1 MFVLRTSRFTAP
13 VKFTLF
19 APHIK
24 LAHKICALAIKA
36 LVKFTLFA
44 RRRFV
49 SQTRPRRLLANP
61 LKFKR
66 IRFQRLA
73 RVKFV
78 NLILP
83 KPPFQL
89 GFVGTGRIGVVANHA
104 VNVEDAPV
112 AAAPERL
119 CAFKHLVGIRAF

>member
-1 MFVLRTSRFTAP
+1 MQPL
-13 VKFTLF
+13 
-19 APHIK
+19 
-24 LAHKICALAIKA
+24 
-36 LVKFTLFA
+36 
-44 RRRFV
+44 
-49 SQTRPRRLLANP
+49 RLLVNSI
-61 LKFKR
+61 KFKR

-89 GFVGTGRIGVVANHA
+89 GFVGTGSVCVVANHA

-112 AAAPERL
+112 AAASERL
-119 CAFKHLVGIRAF
+119 CAFKHLVRIRAL

>member
-1 MFVLRTSRFTAP
+1 MP
-13 VKFTLF
+13 
-19 APHIK
+19 
-24 LAHKICALAIKA
+24 
-36 LVKFTLFA
+36 
-44 RRRFV
+44 
-49 SQTRPRRLLANP
+49 QTQPRRSLVNP

-66 IRFQRLA
+66 LV

-89 GFVGTGRIGVVANHA
+89 GFVGTGRAGVVANHA

-112 AAAPERL
+112 AAASKRQQTMPPNPSPSL
-119 CAFKHLVGIRAF
+119 ILLFGSCLGF